1 MRKPAPA
8 IQLRPRETTSL
19 LGSPAQSPREGAFW
33 SQRTRVSTRLADA
46 LGLKDAQEAR
56 LVSRLIL
63 MGALA
68 NIAFVFGRNAGPALY
83 VNHLGSRRLARA
95 MFLSAL
101 SVFAVTPRFS
111 TYARPRRAVRV
122 YACVQLSGAVLL
134 ACLWV
139 MLSYLERRTAAAV
152 DLTTQVLYTLFFVC
166 EDLTTLLVMMQNAAV
181 AQELFTATA
190 ARRVV
195 GLVQLGSSVGAVLA
209 GLTCGGLSRYAGANS
224 LVLAQVVALLL
235 GLPPTRF
242 VAHVSRGSTEKTT
255 TREDRS
261 SQKWWTDDLVL
272 GLGLYTILVIAVKT
286 TLEYCYTCV
295 VAADT
300 RSPEA
305 MVTVTGYLYAA
316 AGVAASVLNAGGT
329 RRLLRRFGLAVSAGY
344 PLGVALLLGIIC
356 FKRASVETLAAARAF
371 DLAARW
377 SVSNTFKSVVWIAVD
392 VPVARAAS
400 PYLCGNQPVCRAH
413 SRR

>member
-1 MRKPAPA
+1 MKKSQLHTGQQLRAAHSTAAMRKPAPA

-19 LGSPAQSPREGAFW
+19 LGSPAQSPREGALW

-56 LVSRLIL
+56 LVTRLIL

-111 TYARPRRAVRV
+111 TYARPRSAVRV

-195 GLVQLGSSVGAVLA
+195 GLVQLGKQRPWA
-209 GLTCGGLSRYAGANS
+209 
-224 LVLAQVVALLL
+224 
-235 GLPPTRF
+235 
-242 VAHVSRGSTEKTT
+242 
-255 TREDRS
+255 RS
-261 SQKWWTDDLVL
+261 S
-272 GLGLYTILVIAVKT
+272 
-286 TLEYCYTCV
+286 
-295 VAADT
+295 
-300 RSPEA
+300 
-305 MVTVTGYLYAA
+305 
-316 AGVAASVLNAGGT
+316 
-329 RRLLRRFGLAVSAGY
+329 
-344 PLGVALLLGIIC
+344 
-356 FKRASVETLAAARAF
+356 RA
-371 DLAARW
+371 
-377 SVSNTFKSVVWIAVD
+377 
-392 VPVARAAS
+392 
-400 PYLCGNQPVCRAH
+400 
-413 SRR
+413 

>member
-1 MRKPAPA
+1 MRKPAA

-19 LGSPAQSPREGAFW
+19 LGSPAQSPREGALW

-134 ACLWV
+134 ACLWF
-139 MLSYLERRTAAAV
+139 MLAYLHNQAAV
-152 DLTTQVLYTLFFVC
+152 TLTTQVLYTLFFVC

-195 GLVQLGSSVGAVLA
+195 GLVPLSDNINQSPRLNLA
-209 GLTCGGLSRYAGANS
+209 SMA
-224 LVLAQVVALLL
+224 
-235 GLPPTRF
+235 
-242 VAHVSRGSTEKTT
+242 
-255 TREDRS
+255 
-261 SQKWWTDDLVL
+261 
-272 GLGLYTILVIAVKT
+272 
-286 TLEYCYTCV
+286 
-295 VAADT
+295 
-300 RSPEA
+300 
-305 MVTVTGYLYAA
+305 
-316 AGVAASVLNAGGT
+316 
-329 RRLLRRFGLAVSAGY
+329 
-344 PLGVALLLGIIC
+344 
-356 FKRASVETLAAARAF
+356 
-371 DLAARW
+371 
-377 SVSNTFKSVVWIAVD
+377 
-392 VPVARAAS
+392 
-400 PYLCGNQPVCRAH
+400 
-413 SRR
+413 

>member
-1 MRKPAPA
+1 M
-8 IQLRPRETTSL
+8 
-19 LGSPAQSPREGAFW
+19 
-33 SQRTRVSTRLADA
+33 ST
-46 LGLKDAQEAR
+46 Q
-56 LVSRLIL
+56 
-63 MGALA
+63 
-68 NIAFVFGRNAGPALY
+68 
-83 VNHLGSRRLARA
+83 
-95 MFLSAL
+95 
-101 SVFAVTPRFS
+101 
-111 TYARPRRAVRV
+111 
-122 YACVQLSGAVLL
+122 
-134 ACLWV
+134 
-139 MLSYLERRTAAAV
+139 
-152 DLTTQVLYTLFFVC
+152 
-166 EDLTTLLVMMQNAAV
+166 
-181 AQELFTATA
+181 
-190 ARRVV
+190 
-195 GLVQLGSSVGAVLA
+195 VQLGSSVGAVLA

-316 AGVAASVLNAGGT
+316 AGVAASILNAGGT

-400 PYLCGNQPVCRAH
+400 PYLCGNQPEYRAHFSAMRPCWLCRAMRGRH
-413 SRR
+413 RRRHRAGVASMAWKNAP